1 MNNFLGF
8 MASISS
14 GVIVSL
20 VTLWLAGRQRTK
32 QDRLA
37 EQQRRETILAGI
49 GRELQWNRT
58 AIKDLELSSAHYLTG
73 DLKTVAFER
82 YGAELA
88 TIASESLEPVFEH
101 YAAVSRLREGVRIL
115 AIHTTREINERALM
129 PLIGLLTSAGPAV
142 GNSATAALKSLGIA
156 LEPQASGD

>member
-1 MNNFLGF
+1 MVNNFVGF

-14 GVIVSL
+14 GVIVSI

-32 QDRLA
+32 EERLA
-37 EQQRRETILAGI
+37 EQRRREAILAGI

-58 AIKDLELSSAHYLTG
+58 AIKDLEIGNAHYMIG

-88 TIASESLEPVFEH
+88 TMRPKAW
-101 YAAVSRLREGVRIL
+101 IL
-115 AIHTTREINERALM
+115 YSSITPPSPGSGRACAYWQGCPLGEINERSLM
-129 PLIGLLTSAGPAV
+129 LLIGLLNSAGPAV
-142 GNSATAALKSLGIA
+142 SNSATAALKSLGIIA
-156 LEPQASGD
+156 